1 MLNKFKNKY
10 LNMSAPVKAAFWF
23 TICSVL
29 QRGIQF
35 IVVPI
40 YTRVLSKAEYGSY
53 SVFMSWTEIF
63 QIFCT
68 LNLFYNSYNV
78 GLTKFDKDSNR
89 YTTSSLGLCT
99 ALTLAIGAIY
109 YTFHTNFN
117 PLIGMS
123 TVLCLLIFVHMF
135 AKTPYLFWM
144 ARERYEYRYKAVLIG
159 TLILSIGTPILALV
173 SLPFFEDNG
182 YAVIISKI
190 AIEVILG
197 IPAIYVILKKSKSI
211 YNKFYWKY
219 GVINNVP
226 LIPYYLSQIILNHS
240 DRIMINSICGSDEA
254 GIYSV
259 AYSAAMLLTV
269 INTAINNSII
279 PWKFKKLKNSD
290 TTGIHNVT
298 FSLMVLVMAMNAIL
312 IALSP
317 EAMAILASS
326 AYHDAIW
333 IIPPVACSCYLLF
346 VSQQFINIEFYYE
359 ENKFAAYSSIGV
371 AVLNLV
377 LNYIFINAF
386 GYIAAGYTTLFCYLV
401 FAVTHYIAMR
411 KVCKKHLDNANIW
424 KINQIV
430 LMTVGFIIF
439 SAVMLLCYNGFIIRY
454 LVVLAILIIC
464 YVKRNTIKT
473 LLNKKKENV

>member
-10 LNMSAPVKAAFWF
+10 INMSAPVKAAFWF
-23 TICSVL
+23 TICSIL

-40 YTRVLSKAEYGSY
+40 YTRVLTKAEYGSY

-63 QIFCT
+63 QVFCT

-99 ALTLAIGAIY
+99 ALTLLIGAIY
-109 YTFHTNFN
+109 YIFRANLN
-117 PLIGMS
+117 PLLGMS
-123 TVLCLLIFVHMF
+123 TLLCILIFVHMF

-144 ARERYEYRYKAVLIG
+144 ARERYEYRYKVVLIG
-159 TLILSIGTPILALV
+159 TLLLSIGTPIFALA

-182 YAVIISKI
+182 YAVIISKV
-190 AIEVILG
+190 AIEVIIG
-197 IPAIYVILKKSKSI
+197 IPALYIILKKSKSI
-211 YNKFYWKY
+211 YNKLYWRY
-219 GVINNVP
+219 GIVNNVP

-269 INTAINNSII
+269 INTAINNSVI

-290 TTGIHNVT
+290 TSGIHNVT

-317 EAMAILASS
+317 EAMTILASS
-326 AYHDAIW
+326 AYRDAIW

-377 LNYIFINAF
+377 LNYIFIKAF

-401 FAVTHYIAMR
+401 FAIVHYIAMK
-411 KVCKKHLDNANIW
+411 KVCKKYLDNAKIW
-424 KINQIV
+424 KVNQIV
-430 LMTVGFIIF
+430 LITVAFIIF

-454 LVVLAILIIC
+454 SVVLVILIIC
-464 YVKRNTIKT
+464 YIKRKSIKK
-473 LLNKKKENV
+473 LLNKKKESV